1 MIDFE
6 NELKKAL
13 EKNGDFDTA
22 RSETLRK
29 EIVQMF
35 EDKLKKVKLWT
46 WAFLLIDVII
56 IAGGI
61 SSLLVNL
68 LITKNTNAM
77 IISAVVVLIAH
88 EGTVL
93 IKLWYWVLNSKY
105 AVLKELKQLRL
116 QIAEQAGEKPSPEN

>member
-1 MIDFE
+1 MNEFE
-6 NELKKAL
+6 KTIQVTLSQTGKFDAGKA
-13 EKNGDFDTA
+13 
-22 RSETLRK
+22 ETLRK
-29 EIVQMF
+29 EMVQMF
-35 EDKLKKVKLWT
+35 EGKLKKVKLWT
-46 WAFLLIDVII
+46 WAFLLIDGII

-93 IKLWYWVLNSKY
+93 IKLWYWVLNTKY
-105 AVLKELKQLRL
+105 GVLKELKQLQL
-116 QIAEQAGEKPSPEN
+116 QIAELTGKKPSSEN

>member
-1 MIDFE
+1 MDE
-6 NELKKAL
+6 L
-13 EKNGDFDTA
+13 EKTIQVTLSQTGKFDA
-22 RSETLRK
+22 GKAETLRK

-35 EDKLKKVKLWT
+35 EGKLKKVKLLT
-46 WAFLLIDVII
+46 WAFLLIDGII

-61 SSLLVNL
+61 SGLLVNL

-93 IKLWYWVLNSKY
+93 IKLWYWVLNTKY
-105 AVLKELKQLRL
+105 GVLKELKQLQL
-116 QIAEQAGEKPSPEN
+116 QIAELKGKTPPAEN

>member
-1 MIDFE
+1 MDE
-6 NELKKAL
+6 L
-13 EKNGDFDTA
+13 EKTIQVTLSQTGKFDA
-22 RSETLRK
+22 GKAETLRK

-35 EDKLKKVKLWT
+35 EGKLKKVKLLT

-61 SSLLVNL
+61 IGLLVNL

-93 IKLWYWVLNSKY
+93 IKLWYWVLNTKY
-105 AVLKELKQLRL
+105 GVLKELKQLQL
-116 QIAEQAGEKPSPEN
+116 QIAELKGKTPPAEN

>member
-1 MIDFE
+1 MNEFE
-6 NELKKAL
+6 KTIQVTLSQTDKFDAGKA
-13 EKNGDFDTA
+13 
-22 RSETLRK
+22 ETLRK
-29 EIVQMF
+29 EMVQMF
-35 EDKLKKVKLWT
+35 EGKLKKVKLWT
-46 WAFLLIDVII
+46 WAFLLIDGII

-93 IKLWYWVLNSKY
+93 IKLWYWVLNTKY
-105 AVLKELKQLRL
+105 GVLKELKQLQL
-116 QIAEQAGEKPSPEN
+116 QIAELTGKNPSSEN

>member
-1 MIDFE
+1 MDE
-6 NELKKAL
+6 L
-13 EKNGDFDTA
+13 EKTIQVTLSQTGKFDA
-22 RSETLRK
+22 GKAETLRK

-35 EDKLKKVKLWT
+35 EGKLKKVKLLT

-61 SSLLVNL
+61 SGLLVNL

-77 IISAVVVLIAH
+77 ILSAVVVLIAH

-93 IKLWYWVLNSKY
+93 IKLWYWVLNTKY
-105 AVLKELKQLRL
+105 GVLKELKQLQL
-116 QIAEQAGEKPSPEN
+116 QIAELTGKTPPAEN

>member
-1 MIDFE
+1 MNEFE
-6 NELKKAL
+6 KTIQVTLSQTGKFDAGKA
-13 EKNGDFDTA
+13 
-22 RSETLRK
+22 ETLRK
-29 EIVQMF
+29 EMVQMF
-35 EDKLKKVKLWT
+35 EGKLKKVKLWT
-46 WAFLLIDVII
+46 WAFLLIDGII

-93 IKLWYWVLNSKY
+93 IKLWYWVLNTKY
-105 AVLKELKQLRL
+105 GVLKELKQLQL
-116 QIAEQAGEKPSPEN
+116 QIAELTGKNPSSEN

>member
-1 MIDFE
+1 MNEFE
-6 NELKKAL
+6 KTIQVTLSQTGKFDAGKA
-13 EKNGDFDTA
+13 
-22 RSETLRK
+22 ETLRK
-29 EIVQMF
+29 EMVQMF
-35 EDKLKKVKLWT
+35 EGKLKKVKLLT
-46 WAFLLIDVII
+46 WAFLLIDGII

-93 IKLWYWVLNSKY
+93 IKLWYWVLNTKY
-105 AVLKELKQLRL
+105 GVLKELKQLQL
-116 QIAEQAGEKPSPEN
+116 QIAELTGKNPSSEN

>member
-1 MIDFE
+1 MINFE
-6 NELKKAL
+6 KELKEVL
-13 EKNGDFDTA
+13 EKNGDFDVA
-22 RSETLRK
+22 KGETLRK

-93 IKLWYWVLNSKY
+93 IKLWYWVLNTKY
-105 AVLKELKQLRL
+105 GVLKELKQLQL
-116 QIAEQAGEKPSPEN
+116 QIAELAGKNPSAET

>member
-1 MIDFE
+1 MDE
-6 NELKKAL
+6 L
-13 EKNGDFDTA
+13 EKTIQVTLSQTGKFDSGKA
-22 RSETLRK
+22 ETLRK

-35 EDKLKKVKLWT
+35 EDKLKKVKLLT

-61 SSLLVNL
+61 SGLLVNL
-68 LITKNTNAM
+68 LVTKNTNAM

-93 IKLWYWVLNSKY
+93 IKLWYWVLNTKY
-105 AVLKELKQLRL
+105 GVLKELKQLQL
-116 QIAEQAGEKPSPEN
+116 QIAELKGKTPPAEN

>member
-1 MIDFE
+1 MINFE
-6 NELKKAL
+6 KELKEVL
-13 EKNGDFDTA
+13 EKNGDFNVTK
-22 RSETLRK
+22 SEALRK

-46 WAFLLIDVII
+46 WAFMLIDVII

-77 IISAVVVLIAH
+77 IISAVVVLVAH

-93 IKLWYWVLNSKY
+93 IKLWYWVLSSKY
-105 AVLKELKQLRL
+105 AVLKELKQLQL
-116 QIAEQAGEKPSPEN
+116 QVAESTGKSSPAEN

>member
-1 MIDFE
+1 MDE
-6 NELKKAL
+6 L
-13 EKNGDFDTA
+13 EKTIQVTLSRTGKFDA
-22 RSETLRK
+22 GKAETLRK

-35 EDKLKKVKLWT
+35 EGKLKKVKLLT
-46 WAFLLIDVII
+46 WAFLLIDGII

-61 SSLLVNL
+61 IGLLVNL

-93 IKLWYWVLNSKY
+93 IKLWYWVLNTKY
-105 AVLKELKQLRL
+105 GVLKELKQLQL
-116 QIAEQAGEKPSPEN
+116 QIAELKGKTPPAEN

>member
-1 MIDFE
+1 MDE
-6 NELKKAL
+6 L
-13 EKNGDFDTA
+13 EKTIQVTLSRTGKFDA
-22 RSETLRK
+22 GKAETLRK

-35 EDKLKKVKLWT
+35 EGKLKKVKLLT

-61 SSLLVNL
+61 IGLLVNL

-93 IKLWYWVLNSKY
+93 IKLWYWVLNTKY
-105 AVLKELKQLRL
+105 GVLKELKQIQL
-116 QIAEQAGEKPSPEN
+116 QIAELTGKTPPAEN